1 MRTLTVSGHI
11 IGLQPKPP
19 PHVLFLASKM
29 TSDPTEDTLRV
40 LSRAGGL
47 SALLVASIDGEPVV
61 VERKLPRDL
70 PALEALGEAF
80 IMAAFDV
87 FGSWEALT
95 EALTAI
101 HAEAMGAA
109 NLNPT

>member
-1 MRTLTVSGHI
+1 MSTLTAAGHSI
-11 IGLQPKPP
+11 ELQPKPP

-47 SALLVASIDGEPVV
+47 AALLVVSIDGEPVV
-61 VERKLPRDL
+61 MERRRPRDL
-70 PALEALGEAF
+70 TELEALGEVF

-87 FGSWEALT
+87 FGSWEAMT

-101 HAEAMGAA
+101 HAAMGGA